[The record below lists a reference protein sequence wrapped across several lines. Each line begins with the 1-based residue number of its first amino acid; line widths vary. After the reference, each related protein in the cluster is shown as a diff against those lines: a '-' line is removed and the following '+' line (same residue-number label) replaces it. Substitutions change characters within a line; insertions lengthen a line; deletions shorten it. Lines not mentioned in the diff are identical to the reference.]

1 MSYIF
6 CSRFPIILLFLLY
19 IKVFSIESL
28 FKYFSTST
36 AEYIY
41 QNHLIFKFSIS
52 FVLYLVYC
60 ILYIV
65 YCTLCSEGSND
76 KARIQKDRLLRFDRD
91 FARRTEIIDDQSDY
105 QMPTTWMTEEERE
118 DAEDNQKKQLELLKR
133 PKQTL
138 NIGF

>member
-1 MSYIF
+1 MYI
-6 CSRFPIILLFLLY
+6 
-19 IKVFSIESL
+19 
-28 FKYFSTST
+28 
-36 AEYIY
+36 
-41 QNHLIFKFSIS
+41 
-52 FVLYLVYC
+52 VYC